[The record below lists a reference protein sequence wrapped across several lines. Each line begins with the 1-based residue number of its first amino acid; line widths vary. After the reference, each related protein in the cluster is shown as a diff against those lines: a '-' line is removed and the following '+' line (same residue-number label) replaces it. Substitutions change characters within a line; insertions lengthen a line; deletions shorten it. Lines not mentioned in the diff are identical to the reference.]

1 MAGGPSWP
9 RGGFLEGEG
18 LKIGRSAVRRR
29 PWPPHLWVCGV
40 PGSQLLSRMGLSFSY
55 VIPYARFMSTT
66 ITATD
71 ARAKLYTLLTEVN
84 TSHSPITITGKSG
97 NAVLVSEDDWNA
109 VMETVALHSVPGL
122 VEDINSGRDEPIDT
136 TPLTW

>member
-1 MAGGPSWP
+1 M
-9 RGGFLEGEG
+9 
-18 LKIGRSAVRRR
+18 
-29 PWPPHLWVCGV
+29 
-40 PGSQLLSRMGLSFSY
+40 PGSPLLSGIGLSFSY
-55 VIPYARFMSTT
+55 VIPYACCMSTT

-71 ARAKLYTLLTEVN
+71 ARANLYTLLTEVN

>member
-1 MAGGPSWP
+1 MVD
-9 RGGFLEGEG
+9 F
-18 LKIGRSAVRRR
+18 
-29 PWPPHLWVCGV
+29 
-40 PGSQLLSRMGLSFSY
+40 PGSSLLSPMGLALSY
-55 VIPYARFMSTT
+55 VIPYVCFMSNT

-71 ARAKLYTLLTEVN
+71 ARAKLYNLLNEVN

>member
-1 MAGGPSWP
+1 MRHGKHFAGTFRESR
-9 RGGFLEGEG
+9 RGLA
-18 LKIGRSAVRRR
+18 L
-29 PWPPHLWVCGV
+29 P
-40 PGSQLLSRMGLSFSY
+40 Y
-55 VIPYARFMSTT
+55 VIPYAYPMSHT
-66 ITATD
+66 ISATD
-71 ARAKLYTLLTEVN
+71 ARAKLYKLLTEVN

>member
-1 MAGGPSWP
+1 
-9 RGGFLEGEG
+9 
-18 LKIGRSAVRRR
+18 
-29 PWPPHLWVCGV
+29 
-40 PGSQLLSRMGLSFSY
+40 
-55 VIPYARFMSTT
+55 MSNT

-71 ARAKLYTLLTEVN
+71 ARAKLYNLLTEVN

-109 VMETVALHSVPGL
+109 VMETVALYSVPGL
-122 VEDINSGRDEPIDT
+122 VEDINSGRAEPIDT

>member
-1 MAGGPSWP
+1 
-9 RGGFLEGEG
+9 
-18 LKIGRSAVRRR
+18 
-29 PWPPHLWVCGV
+29 
-40 PGSQLLSRMGLSFSY
+40 MGLALSY
-55 VIPYARFMSTT
+55 VIPYVGLMSKT

-71 ARAKLYTLLTEVN
+71 ARAKLYKLLIEVN

-109 VMETVALHSVPGL
+109 VMETVALHSVPAL

>member
-1 MAGGPSWP
+1 MTY
-9 RGGFLEGEG
+9 
-18 LKIGRSAVRRR
+18 IVAVTTYFVY
-29 PWPPHLWVCGV
+29 PPDELIAQ
-40 PGSQLLSRMGLSFSY
+40 PGWKCELPGIPLLSRLILALSY
-55 VIPYARFMSTT
+55 VIPYARFMSNT

-71 ARAKLYTLLTEVN
+71 ARAKLYNLLTEVN

-109 VMETVALHSVPGL
+109 LMETVALHSVPGL

>member
-1 MAGGPSWP
+1 M
-9 RGGFLEGEG
+9 
-18 LKIGRSAVRRR
+18 
-29 PWPPHLWVCGV
+29 
-40 PGSQLLSRMGLSFSY
+40 
-55 VIPYARFMSTT
+55 PYAYPMSHT
-66 ITATD
+66 ISATA
-71 ARAKLYTLLTEVN
+71 ARAKLYKLLTEVN

-122 VEDINSGRDEPIDT
+122 VEDIISGREEPIDT